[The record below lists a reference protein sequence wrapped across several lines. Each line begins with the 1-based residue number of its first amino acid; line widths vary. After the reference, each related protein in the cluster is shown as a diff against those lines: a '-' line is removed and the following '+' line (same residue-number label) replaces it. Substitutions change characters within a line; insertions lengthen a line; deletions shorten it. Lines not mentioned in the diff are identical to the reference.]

1 MAGTLLDG
9 AAIAHQVYSQLKER
23 IRELH
28 VRGVQPGLA
37 AMLIGENSASRI
49 YIRNKAQACHDAG
62 VYLGGAS
69 PAG

>member
-28 VRGVQPGLA
+28 ARGVQPGRA
-37 AMLIGENSASRI
+37 AVLIG
-49 YIRNKAQACHDAG
+49 
-62 VYLGGAS
+62 
-69 PAG
+69 